1 MYCSKTLHVSWIG
14 FEDPHTGI
22 DGFEA
27 CVGTSLGGRDVMERW
42 NVSLSSS
49 FIRNNLNMTV
59 GVHIFVT
66 VRACNKVNI
75 CTERC
80 SSSFIIDDTSPYLVT
95 KPYIE
100 SLYHAKSARR
110 KIISDPSFFKVLWE
124 FKDSESPII
133 RTSITIY
140 SKLDS
145 HVPIQEIILSNEN
158 QVAVHLSKSDILR
171 QGDVYKVRVT
181 ACNAASLCKTALSDE
196 ILIDYTPPQ
205 LGGFMPPLQYEVQN
219 GRQKELILNLTWYGF
234 VDSESDIR
242 SYYVTVGYTYSGS
255 ELIDSYQIVP
265 STTSAN
271 NAQQSQISVNVPM
284 SIPDILVL
292 TIWAENNAG
301 LNTTGA
307 KVTTTVLSTN
317 KDRLKGDLIIQKH
330 SCKSDFCNNDCT
342 CAVIGKQCKVDG
354 DTNCTDITGQS
365 KRGVIVNVTLNTDNK
380 IKNIIG
386 SSRCIGSDWSYSNQD
401 SKVLRF
407 EYSFG
412 IRGEKVGQGVF
423 NLSNE
428 NPWHGVGQ
436 RTHGFYCLFKEYQ
449 LQHNTH
455 YVGYVRAWV
464 SFTEYVIFES
474 PAVIVDHSPPDIHKK
489 HFVIDTGPSCDEDVD
504 YLVSGKSI
512 SACWDGVFSDDESG
526 ITKFQVSLGTSP
538 SSK

>member
-1 MYCSKTLHVSWIG
+1 
-14 FEDPHTGI
+14 
-22 DGFEA
+22 
-27 CVGTSLGGRDVMERW
+27 
-42 NVSLSSS
+42 
-49 FIRNNLNMTV
+49 MTV
-59 GVHIFVT
+59 GVHMFVT

-75 CTERC
+75 CTQR
-80 SSSFIIDDTSPYLVT
+80 SSPSFIVDDTPPYLVK

-100 SLYHAKSARR
+100 SLHQAISASSSRQ
-110 KIISDPSFFKVLWE
+110 IISDPSFFKVLWE
-124 FKDSESPII
+124 FKDDESPII

-140 SKLDS
+140 GKLDS
-145 HVPIQEIILSNEN
+145 HVPIQELILSNEN
-158 QVAVHLSKSDILR
+158 QVANHLSKSNILR
-171 QGDVYKVRVT
+171 QGDVYNVLVT

-219 GRQKELILNLTWYGF
+219 GGQKQLLLNLTWYGF

-242 SYYVTVGYTYSGS
+242 SYYVNVGYTYSGS

-265 STTSAN
+265 NTTSAN
-271 NAQQSQISVNVPM
+271 NAQQSQVSVNVPQPL
-284 SIPDILVL
+284 PDTLVL
-292 TIWAENNAG
+292 TIWAQNNAG

-317 KDRLKGDLIIQKH
+317 KYRLKGDLIIQKH

-354 DTNCTDITGQS
+354 NTNCTDITCQS
-365 KRGVIVNVTLNTDNK
+365 KGGVIVNVTLNTDNK
-380 IKNIIG
+380 IKKIIV
-386 SSRCIGSDWSYSNQD
+386 SSKCIGSDWSYSNQD
-401 SKVLRF
+401 SEVLRF

-423 NLSNE
+423 NLSIE
-428 NPWHGVGQ
+428 NPWHDVGQ
-436 RTHGFYCLFKEYQ
+436 RTHGFYCLSRRYQ

-455 YVGYVRAWV
+455 YVAYVRAWV

-474 PAVIVDHSPPDIHKK
+474 PTVIVDHSSPDIHRK
-489 HFVIDTGPSCDEDVD
+489 HFVIDTGSSCDEDVD

-526 ITKFQVSLGTSP
+526 IKQGVTRYFTVL
-538 SSK
+538 